1 MSSFGLEYGGMDGG
15 FGSYGGLDAM
25 GGGGFMQEGAE
36 GAAKG
41 GDKKGVKDKQLIVP
55 VTIRQVTMNGPQEE
69 IMVDGF
75 AVHQVRMIGTVESQT
90 RGSTNTTYVV
100 SDGTGCIEVHQYV
113 AKSDEATPAVAI
125 PDGALV
131 KVHGAIKNMANK
143 ISVNAYHIAEVKDW
157 NEMTHHY
164 LTAALTHL
172 QNTEGPI
179 PGTASGNKSAAFGM
193 GGGMSM
199 VPNSSGQSL
208 NAALGGG
215 LAAGGGAAA
224 NLNQA
229 VKEVY
234 KELGEI
240 RGNNQGVD
248 FQSALERLSKTGTNI
263 SEAQLRSAVA
273 ELTDE
278 GEMYTTIDEEH
289 YAAC

>member
-55 VTIRQVTMNGPQEE
+55 VTIRQVTMNGAQED

-75 AVHQVRMIGTVESQT
+75 AVHQVRIIGTVESQT
-90 RGSTNTTYVV
+90 RGSTNTSYVV
-100 SDGTGCIEVHQYV
+100 SDGTGCIEVQQYLAKNDEGTPV
-113 AKSDEATPAVAI
+113 AAI

-172 QNTEGPI
+172 QNTVGPI
-179 PGTASGNKSAAFGM
+179 PGTTSGSKNAAFGM

-199 VPNSSGQSL
+199 VPNAAGQSL
-208 NAALGGG
+208 NAAAVGGA
-215 LAAGGGAAA
+215 AAGGGA
-224 NLNQA
+224 NVNQA

-234 KELGEI
+234 RELGEI
-240 RGNNQGVD
+240 RGDGSGVD
-248 FQSALERLSKTGTNI
+248 FKSALEKLSKTGTI
-263 SEAQLRSAVA
+263 MSEPQLRSVVA

-278 GEMYTTIDEEH
+278 GEMYTTVDEEH